1 MFDFEASVT
10 ATHFEGRKRRKREW
24 NVLGMSENVASCKN
38 NQESEKKQV
47 LNQGGEEGQPLGS
60 TFPHQRPPSLLPHF
74 KQNTPGNSSEHSY
87 TYESWDVARWMDLV
101 SCENS
106 GEQRRMTLGA
116 TYCIK

>member
-24 NVLGMSENVASCKN
+24 NVLGMPENVASCKN
-38 NQESEKKQV
+38 NQEGEKKQV
-47 LNQGGEEGQPLGS
+47 LNRGGEEVQPLGS
-60 TFPHQRPPSLLPHF
+60 TVPHQRPPSLLPHF
-74 KQNTPGNSSEHSY
+74 KQNTPGNSSKHSY

-106 GEQRRMTLGA
+106 GEQRRMDLGA
-116 TYCIK
+116 TE